1 VSERDASLFLMVVQ
15 EAVSVG
21 DAGVAEE
28 ELALMTVPLR
38 VSSLLRSSLVPAVP
52 APATDCSGGG
62 SVLSLHWEME
72 QGEVCG
78 RSCYAAFLNEN
89 LPPDLW
95 LALADIYSLSDSRGA
110 VE

>member
-1 VSERDASLFLMVVQ
+1 MSERDASLFLMVVQ

-28 ELALMTVPLR
+28 ELALMTVPLC

-78 RSCYAAFLNEN
+78 RSAAFLNEN

-95 LALADIYSLSDSRGA
+95 LALADTP
-110 VE
+110 

>member
-1 VSERDASLFLMVVQ
+1 MIQRNTYEGRSERERDASLFFMVVQ

-21 DAGVAEE
+21 DAGVAEV

-38 VSSLLRSSLVPAVP
+38 VSSLLRLSLVPAVP

-62 SVLSLHWEME
+62 SFLSLHWEME

-78 RSCYAAFLNEN
+78 RSGMSVMPLFGVK
-89 LPPDLW
+89 
-95 LALADIYSLSDSRGA
+95 ISHQTFG
-110 VE
+110 